1 MFKSVAE
8 DKELTPDNL
17 LVPTDPKK
25 LDYGRNPYVGSDQS
39 AFLYRGD
46 LPKDIE
52 PMARVVVVRP
62 ILGKPKAVT
71 LELLRAKGLLVLDDV
86 GLAWQAGQASAL
98 GHWAVARGRDVG
110 TVTAY
115 TEDPDGPLCYVRL
128 RGARF
133 PPGHTHPQVKSLCCQ
148 ARIGFNGGEER
159 GYRQC
164 AGPFGACWACST

>member
-71 LELLRAKGLLVLDDV
+71 LELLRAGTPLEDKPAATGEKYLSPGGWTPGKHRRKG
-86 GLAWQAGQASAL
+86 
-98 GHWAVARGRDVG
+98 
-110 TVTAY
+110 T
-115 TEDPDGPLCYVRL
+115 
-128 RGARF
+128 
-133 PPGHTHPQVKSLCCQ
+133 
-148 ARIGFNGGEER
+148 
-159 GYRQC
+159 
-164 AGPFGACWACST
+164 